1 MFFISMIYGKK
12 NCIIRLKLTILLP
25 QTGIHENQGIVR
37 EIKNGQ
43 RNQGKIWK
51 FCKFLEN
58 KNSWI

>member
-1 MFFISMIYGKK
+1 MIYGKK

-58 KNSWI
+58 KNS